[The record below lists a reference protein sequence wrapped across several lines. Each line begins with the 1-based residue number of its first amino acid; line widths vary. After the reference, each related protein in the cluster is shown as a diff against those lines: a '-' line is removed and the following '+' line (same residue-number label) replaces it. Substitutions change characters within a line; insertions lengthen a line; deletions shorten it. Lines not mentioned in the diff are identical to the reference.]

1 MASARGSNEDALA
14 YEQIRLATIA
24 SNKKKLDS
32 LNLAS
37 MLNVA
42 PKDPS
47 KIRKKACPNMF
58 ISAFF
63 IITIDSIMFLCCRG
77 LITQVL
83 QQLKITICVQGH
95 KEIVLRRREKLQ
107 QMKVIICAQGRK
119 EILLRRTQMSRMVK
133 ILSANQLEISQV
145 TMMVLIPFI

>member
-1 MASARGSNEDALA
+1 MLHDVIFLLELAKMLICFIGFRKKMASARGSNEDALA

-24 SNKKKLDS
+24 SNKRKLDS

-42 PKDPS
+42 PKGPS

-83 QQLKITICVQGH
+83 
-95 KEIVLRRREKLQ
+95 
-107 QMKVIICAQGRK
+107 
-119 EILLRRTQMSRMVK
+119 
-133 ILSANQLEISQV
+133 
-145 TMMVLIPFI
+145 